1 MHSFIERKEKKRIRR
16 EKISEGTYVRRQVK
30 GGAAQVDEEEHPV
43 RSVHYGIVV
52 EQSVTLLSLQ

>member
-1 MHSFIERKEKKRIRR
+1 MIRR